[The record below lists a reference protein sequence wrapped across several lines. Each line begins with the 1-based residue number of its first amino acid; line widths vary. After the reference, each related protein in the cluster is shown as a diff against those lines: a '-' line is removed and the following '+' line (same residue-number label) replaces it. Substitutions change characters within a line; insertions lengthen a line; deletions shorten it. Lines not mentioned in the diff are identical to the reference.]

1 MSAFASR
8 DLATEIGTMFQT
20 DQSDRAVSF
29 IDALIE
35 GGDFSDIDRLRAA
48 NPGDGDHA
56 MRNLLARRIDTA
68 PLTGGGMAAVFVVT
82 VYNRPGRYDPDT
94 VARQIADAWG
104 GGLLSLAV
112 DRGYRGI
119 DGLPRSPRD
128 RLALSRRCAEL
139 GPEAA
144 IAYLP
149 RTRRKPKRAWDPNF
163 VVCAAHADRDRD
175 AYNVARNILLDAVP
189 DAQVAEWAEQARRG
203 WAGPCSD
210 VGVPELLGSGM
221 EIARKRSVLQNVAV
235 FASWA
240 EGGLVDVLRMTD
252 GDLLVT
258 SAAGGSRRIR
268 GAGFLKDP
276 QILEAALAAGSFPD
290 VRRPVSILKSH

>member
-1 MSAFASR
+1 MSAFARR

-68 PLTGGGMAAVFVVT
+68 PLVGGGMAAVFVVT

-104 GGLLSLAV
+104 GGLQSLAV
-112 DRGYRGI
+112 DRSYRGI
-119 DGLPRSPRD
+119 DGLPQSPRD
-128 RLALSRRCAEL
+128 RLALARRCAEF

-144 IAYLP
+144 IASLP
-149 RTRRKPKRAWDPNF
+149 RARRKPKRAWDPNF

-189 DAQVAEWAEQARRG
+189 DAQVAEWAEQSRRG
-203 WAGPCSD
+203 WAGRCSD
-210 VGVPELLGSGM
+210 VGIPELLGSGM

-268 GAGFLKDP
+268 GAGFLKDL
-276 QILEAALAAGSFPD
+276 QILEAALAAGAFPD